1 MFAATPVL
9 LDGCKGTRVFA
20 VSADVQA
27 GAPTAQIEGFVGELQ
42 EGSAVEAVV
51 QYSGGTQ
58 GACTMQ
64 WYIYSVPESI
74 YQTTSVYIKLHQ
86 TTSVYNIKPQ

>member
-27 GAPTAQIEGFVGELQ
+27 AAPTAQIEGFVGELQ

-51 QYSGGTQ
+51 QYSGGSE

-64 WYIYSVPESI
+64 WYIYNARCNGI
-74 YQTTSVYIKLHQ
+74 YIR
-86 TTSVYNIKPQ
+86 